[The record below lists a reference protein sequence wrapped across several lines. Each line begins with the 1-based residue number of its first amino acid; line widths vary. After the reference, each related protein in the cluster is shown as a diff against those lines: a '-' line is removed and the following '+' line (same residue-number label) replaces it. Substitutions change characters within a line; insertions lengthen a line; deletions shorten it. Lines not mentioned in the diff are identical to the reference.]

1 MGGDTTAEHLEATFK
16 RELRSHLSEVNRMM
30 STTSPPSIIGTQTI
44 ALQHF
49 TSILPE
55 LAKIFT
61 HVELVA
67 IATTFAN
74 ALAPGKGKII
84 IWKLIMYL
92 QVVKGFLFDNAQ
104 SRSILAESVVIWI
117 KPHFGRFDE
126 FVHTQTNDS
135 EGTRDV
141 AAARNSAPEATTAVP
156 LAPKAWRSLRRLTLT
171 GGSSVMALL

>member
-1 MGGDTTAEHLEATFK
+1 
-16 RELRSHLSEVNRMM
+16 
-30 STTSPPSIIGTQTI
+30 
-44 ALQHF
+44 
-49 TSILPE
+49 

-61 HVELVA
+61 HVELVT

-74 ALAPGKGKII
+74 ALTAVKGKII

-92 QVVKGFLFDNAQ
+92 QIVKGFLFDNPQ

-135 EGTRDV
+135 EATRD
-141 AAARNSAPEATTAVP
+141 AARISWLESIRLCVTIVAVMLDKLQQQLVDP
-156 LAPKAWRSLRRLTLT
+156 VILADRNLLRQEQYNMEYLLSLLPRYVHFVRCPTSNCSYNLPWFTL
-171 GGSSVMALL
+171 GF